1 MKHQLSHK
9 KAIAVNCDKNYPSKY
24 YLRYSDDF
32 ILIADNADCLRLLI
46 PQINNFLK
54 SELKLT
60 LHPNK
65 ITINK
70 LRRGIDFLGYVILP
84 HYIILRTKTKKRM
97 LKRVSDKNL
106 ASYLGLLKH
115 CSGYKIIKMI
125 EKITQIRYDNMCKS
139 VKINL
144 K

>member
-1 MKHQLSHK
+1 M
-9 KAIAVNCDKNYPSKY
+9 
-24 YLRYSDDF
+24 
-32 ILIADNADCLRLLI
+32 LI